1 MRAPFSRSLAIGMT
15 TALALAGA
23 ASSATGQGLSGF
35 SDYLGGHVFY
45 VGADFHVHQLY
56 FSNANTWSNQ
66 DLTVAAQG
74 INASNLDQLVSF
86 ADGSGEHVFYTGT
99 DLHVHRLSIYNS
111 PWQDLDLTNASG
123 SGTLAND
130 ALTGFSDAVGEHV
143 YYAGARDGHIH
154 ELLLNGSTW
163 SDRDLSAWTNT
174 AGPGI
179 GNHELTSFSDGHGE
193 HLLYVGLDSHVH
205 QIHQQ
210 FHCGHIICFVS
221 WVDQDLTVAA
231 RSTTLAAVTSTSF
244 SDANGEHVFYAD
256 APAATGAS
264 HIHQLVSTDGT
275 TWADQ
280 DLTAFRGY
288 PPTYYP
294 DMTSFSDRWG
304 EHLFYE
310 GADQDVHQLYNG
322 LISWW
327 DQDLT
332 QLARNTAPGS
342 NPVAIN
348 GCFVGASY
356 ADAGGEHLF
365 YFGNDND
372 VHELLLA
379 DFTSSPWVDEN
390 LTSMT
395 VGVGPLRY
403 CHLP

>member
-1 MRAPFSRSLAIGMT
+1 MRAAFSGSLAIGMT
-15 TALALAGA
+15 TVLALVGA

-45 VGADFHVHQLY
+45 VGADFHIHQLY

-66 DLTVAAQG
+66 DLTVAG
-74 INASNLDQLVSF
+74 HGVNASNLDQLVSF
-86 ADGSGEHVFYTGT
+86 ADGYGEHVFYVGS
-99 DLHVHRLSIYNS
+99 DMHVHRLSIYNS

-130 ALTGFSDAVGEHV
+130 ALTGFSDAMGEHV
-143 YYAGARDGHIH
+143 FYAGARDGHIH
-154 ELLLNGSTW
+154 EILGNSSGW
-163 SDRDLSAWTNT
+163 SEGDLSASTRT
-174 AGPGI
+174 AGSGI
-179 GNHELTSFSDGHGE
+179 GNHELTSFSDGNGQ

-205 QIHQQ
+205 QLL
-210 FHCGHIICFVS
+210 FHFVCVS
-221 WVDQDLTVAA
+221 RFCWPSLVDQDLSAAA

-244 SDANGEHVFYAD
+244 SDANGEHVFYVD
-256 APAATGAS
+256 VPAATGAS
-264 HIHQLVSTDGT
+264 HIHQLVSTNGT
-275 TWADQ
+275 TWVDQ
-280 DLTAFRGY
+280 DLTALRGY

-294 DMTSFSDRWG
+294 DMTAFSDRWG
-304 EHLFYE
+304 QHLFYE
-310 GADQDVHQLYNG
+310 GANQDVHQLYNG

-332 QLARNTAPGS
+332 QLALNTAPGS

-348 GCFVGASY
+348 GCFFGTSY

-395 VGVGPLRY
+395 GGVGPLRY
-403 CHLP
+403 CYVP